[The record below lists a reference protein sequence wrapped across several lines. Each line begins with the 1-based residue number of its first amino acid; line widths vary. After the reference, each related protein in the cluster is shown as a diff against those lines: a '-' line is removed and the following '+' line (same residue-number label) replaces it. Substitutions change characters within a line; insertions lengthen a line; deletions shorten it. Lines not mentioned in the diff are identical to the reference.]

1 MIVDDQQTIVGVF
14 TDSDLARLLEQ
25 QSDSALNAPV
35 NDVMTRAPIT
45 VEVDT
50 LMPVAIQLLCEHH
63 ISELPV
69 VDGAHKPL
77 GMIDITDVISWLP
90 REHSPAQPDDGVDAK
105 RQILPFPE
113 NRP

>member
-1 MIVDDQQTIVGVF
+1 MIVDDQRMIVGVF

-35 NDVMTRAPIT
+35 NDVMTRTPVT
-45 VEVDT
+45 VKVDS
-50 LMPVAIQLLCEHH
+50 LMPVAIQLLSEHH

-69 VDGAHKPL
+69 VDSANRPL
-77 GMIDITDVISWLP
+77 GMIDITDVINWMP
-90 REHSPAQPDDGVDAK
+90 REHSQDEPDDGVDEK
-105 RQILPFPE
+105 RQILPFSE